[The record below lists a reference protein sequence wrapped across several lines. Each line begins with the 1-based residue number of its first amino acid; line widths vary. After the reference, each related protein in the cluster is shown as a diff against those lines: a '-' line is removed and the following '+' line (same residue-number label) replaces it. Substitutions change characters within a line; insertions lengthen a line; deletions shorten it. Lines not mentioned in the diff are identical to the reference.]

1 VSDSGDGSDPT
12 GESARFNALLKR
24 AAHLPAMVGAGG
36 TRVRVGALLCGE
48 RFQVLRR
55 LGEGGM
61 GMVFEAFDRTR
72 GVSVALKTVSQLDAG
87 AIYRLKNEFRS
98 LAEVLHPNLVQL
110 YELFADEGQWLFS
123 MELVPGVPFDQW
135 TRPNGALDLP
145 RLRAALRQLVSGVRM
160 IHAAGKLHRD
170 LKPSNML
177 VTPEGRVV
185 ILDFGL
191 AADPEP
197 GGTGQTS
204 DAGQTVGT
212 PAYMAPEQAAA
223 LDSQSASD
231 WYAVGVIL
239 FEALTGQLP
248 FDGKP
253 GAILVDKQLRVPPRA
268 SALDPRVPEDL
279 DRLCSA
285 LLERE
290 PGARP
295 SGEQVEAMLAH
306 SDAGAAREQPGPRS
320 PRSLPAPLLVG
331 RVHELD
337 LLRAAYASS
346 LAGRVTVAHVSGESG
361 VGKST
366 LCAAFMHELREREP
380 ALVLSGRCYERES
393 VPYKAF
399 DRLVDELSRYLQQL
413 SEVEAAGLMPRAI
426 AALARVFPVLE
437 RVSCVATAPQL
448 GSRDEHELRRLAFE
462 AFAELLARIRDR
474 RPLVLYLDDLQWTDH
489 DSALLLE
496 RLLLSPAC
504 APLLLVA
511 SHRGTASDENRSL
524 ARVLASLRAQAHVA
538 LFDLTI
544 APLPISSATQL
555 AQNLLV
561 DPVRA
566 AEVAREAGGNPFFVG
581 ELCRY
586 VIEATADGERPLVA
600 LEHAL
605 ERRVARAGE
614 AAARVLALLAI
625 SGRPTPAAV
634 LAAACRR
641 ELDVHAELHVLRGA
655 QLVRA
660 SGERGFECY
669 HDRIRVALAERLPAA
684 ARAALHGELARA
696 WEESGDAD
704 PEVLFEHCLQAGERE
719 RAAEHA
725 AAAAHKAAGALAFER
740 SAALYRQAIA
750 LCPRAEVA
758 ARGLEERLGDAL
770 SRAGRWADAG
780 AAFARAAL
788 LDHERSLQLE
798 HRAAVHFLGSGR
810 YDQGMP
816 RLRRSFA
823 LLGLHWPRSAPGA
836 LLGVVWQL
844 VRLRFTGERVLRRPV
859 AVDAT
864 GSPDSVAQAPASTE
878 HEQLAMSV
886 LLTGAGLVPHFDTL
900 RGLYLVCAFVARGLR
915 GRAAASDVA
924 LALGMLS
931 TLMATWKPT
940 REYGQRLATRALEQ
954 LPAFATPDIA
964 ASVIGCA
971 GFARVLDY
979 KLEEAR
985 ELGALG
991 SARLHGVSR
1000 TYVYQAWG
1008 ARIVQC
1014 FALTMMG
1021 RLGEAAKLYAAT
1033 ELEARELGDELA
1045 AVGGSSVLRY
1055 LVEDD
1060 VAGAERLI
1068 AFKLEFLARVPS
1080 AGVLQRIVGI
1090 ERATL
1095 ALYSGR
1101 GEDALPL
1108 LPGLDAGGFGQLQPL
1123 ALSAGCALQAIDQR
1137 GPDPELLKVVRRALR
1152 RTPRDGHDAIL
1163 GLRAHLHATLVFLDG
1178 DRERARVTL
1187 ERATDHY
1194 TRAGLALH
1202 AAGTRL
1208 RTGQL
1213 SGGPAGAELVVAA
1226 QAFMR
1231 AQGLVN
1237 VPAWTAFLVPGFA
1250 ALDA

>member
-1 VSDSGDGSDPT
+1 MSESGDGSDPE
-12 GESARFNALLKR
+12 ESARFDVLLRR
-24 AAHLPAMVGAGG
+24 AARLPAMAGG
-36 TRVRVGALLCGE
+36 ARVRVGSALCGG

-72 GVSVALKTVSQLDAG
+72 GVGVALKTVSQLDAG

-110 YELFADEGQWLFS
+110 YELFADDGQWLFS
-123 MELVPGVPFDQW
+123 MELVQGVPFDAW
-135 TRPNGALDLP
+135 TRRGGALDLP
-145 RLRAALRQLVSGVRM
+145 RLRAALRQLVGGVRM

-204 DAGQTVGT
+204 DAGHTVGT

-253 GAILVDKQLRVPPRA
+253 GAILVDKQLGAAPRA
-268 SALDPRVPEDL
+268 SALEPLVPEDL
-279 DRLCSA
+279 DQLCAA

-290 PGARP
+290 PAARP
-295 SGEQVEAMLAH
+295 TGEQVEARLAPN
-306 SDAGAAREQPGPRS
+306 DPAPARDQPGPRS
-320 PRSLPAPLLVG
+320 LHSIPAPLLVG
-331 RVHELD
+331 REHELE
-337 LLRAAYASS
+337 LLRAGYASS

-366 LCAAFMHELREREP
+366 LCAAFLHELREREP
-380 ALVLSGRCYERES
+380 ALVLGGRCYERES

-413 SEVEAAGLMPRAI
+413 PAVEAAALMPRAI
-426 AALARVFPVLE
+426 GALARVFPVLE
-437 RVSCVATAPQL
+437 RVSAVASAPL
-448 GSRDEHELRRLAFE
+448 PRSRDEHELRRLAFE

-496 RLLLSPAC
+496 RLLL
-504 APLLLVA
+504 APGSAPVLLIA
-511 SHRGTASDENRSL
+511 SHRGSSGDENPAL
-524 ARVLASLRAQAHVA
+524 AHVLAALRAQAHVA
-538 LFDLTI
+538 LFELTL
-544 APLPISSATQL
+544 APLPIAAATAL
-555 AQNLLV
+555 AQNLLA

-605 ERRVARAGE
+605 ERRVARAGP
-614 AAARVLALLAI
+614 AAARLLALLAI
-625 SGRPTPAAV
+625 SGRPTPATV
-634 LAAACRR
+634 LATACRR

-655 QLVRA
+655 QLVRV

-669 HDRIRVALAERLPAA
+669 HDRIRVALGERLPAA
-684 ARAALHGELARA
+684 ERVTLHGELARA
-696 WEESGDAD
+696 WEACGDAD
-704 PEVLFEHCLQAGERE
+704 PEVLFEHWLQAGERE

-725 AAAAHKAAGALAFER
+725 AAAAQKAAASLAFER
-740 SAALYRQAIA
+740 SAALYRQAIG
-750 LCPRAEVA
+750 LLPRSEVA

-788 LDHERSLQLE
+788 LDDAHSLQLE
-798 HRAAVHFLGSGR
+798 HQAAVHFLGSGR

-823 LLGLHWPRSAPGA
+823 LLGLRWPRTTLGA
-836 LLGVVWQL
+836 LLGVLWQL
-844 VRLRFTGERVLRRPV
+844 PWLRIAGERVLRPSY
-859 AVDAT
+859 
-864 GSPDSVAQAPASTE
+864 SPERAAQASE
-878 HEQLAMSV
+878 REQLAMSV
-886 LLTGAGLVPHFDTL
+886 LLTGAGLVPPYDTL

-915 GRAAASDVA
+915 QRSASDVA
-924 LALGMLS
+924 LALGILS
-931 TLMATWKPT
+931 TLMGTWKPT
-940 REYGQRLATRALEQ
+940 RDYGQRLATRALEL
-954 LPAFATPDIA
+954 LPIDASPDIA

-971 GFARVLDY
+971 GFTRVLDY

-985 ELGALG
+985 DLGALG
-991 SARLHGVSR
+991 SARLHGVTR

-1008 ARIVQC
+1008 SRIVQC
-1014 FALTMMG
+1014 LALTMMG

-1060 VAGAERLI
+1060 VPGGERLV
-1068 AFKLEFLARVPS
+1068 AYKLEFLARVPS
-1080 AGVLQRIVGI
+1080 NGVLQRIVGI

-1101 GEDALPL
+1101 GEEALPW
-1108 LPGLDAGGFGQLQPL
+1108 LPGLEAGGFAQLQPL
-1123 ALSAGCALQAIDQR
+1123 ALSAGCALQAIDLR
-1137 GPDPELLKVVRRALR
+1137 GPDRELVRVLRRAHR
-1152 RTPRDGHDAIL
+1152 RVPRKGDDSTL
-1163 GLRAHLHATLVFLDG
+1163 GLRAHLEASLLMVLDG
-1178 DRERARVTL
+1178 DRQATRAAL
-1187 ERATDHY
+1187 ERASEHY
-1194 TRAGLALH
+1194 TRAGMALH
-1202 AAGTRL
+1202 AAAMNL
-1208 RTGQL
+1208 RIGQL
-1213 SGGPAGAELVVAA
+1213 LGGAQGAERVAA
-1226 QAFMR
+1226 ARAFMR
-1231 AQGLVN
+1231 VQG
-1237 VPAWTAFLVPGFA
+1237 
-1250 ALDA
+1250 